1 MTSPRIPRR
10 IKRFLQRVQLLDQ
23 LTALLHDPR
32 RRKGKRWGFAY
43 LLDVFLTAAILQTP
57 SMKGV
62 ERASEQM
69 AIKVPDSTLAYTFER
84 IDPRPA
90 RSALR
95 AQVRAMLRSKT
106 LRPVGLPLGVL
117 AVDGKTVWTGD
128 HRGDSRCQLQDG
140 VWNLRAMRAVLTSA
154 ASRPCI
160 DQDFI
165 PPQTNEMGHFPT
177 FWRALVQAWKHTEL
191 FSAVTLDAGYTS
203 QANAALIDGD
213 GYGYVMRV
221 NASQPTLRAELER
234 MLRPRVGQP
243 DAVSNWER
251 RNGRSVQR
259 RLLRTDAIAGWEGWA
274 HVRQGWLV
282 QTVTLDDAG
291 REQVTMERWFV
302 TNMPWG
308 LLSGSQILW
317 VVRGHWG
324 IENDCNWTL
333 DVVWQEDGTAWA
345 SNAAAAPDRH
355 PLQLLSWLRLLAFNV
370 VGWLRGVRLRSRPS
384 WGELRDALRRVLLP
398 GPGELDLEVYFALLG

>member
-1 MTSPRIPRR
+1 
-10 IKRFLQRVQLLDQ
+10 
-23 LTALLHDPR
+23 
-32 RRKGKRWGFAY
+32 
-43 LLDVFLTAAILQTP
+43 
-57 SMKGV
+57 
-62 ERASEQM
+62 M

-95 AQVRAMLRSKT
+95 AQVRHARSKT

-128 HRGDSRCQLQDG
+128 HRGDRGANSRTGSGTCG
-140 VWNLRAMRAVLTSA
+140 RCARAHQRRIA
-154 ASRPCI
+154 ALHRPGLHPPA
-160 DQDFI
+160 DQRD
-165 PPQTNEMGHFPT
+165 GHFPT

-251 RNGRSVQR
+251 RDGRSAQR

-317 VVRGHWG
+317 VVRGPLGHR
-324 IENDCNWTL
+324 E
-333 DVVWQEDGTAWA
+333 
-345 SNAAAAPDRH
+345 R
-355 PLQLLSWLRLLAFNV
+355 LQLDATWCGRRT
-370 VGWLRGVRLRSRPS
+370 GRRGRATPRPIAIRCS
-384 WGELRDALRRVLLP
+384 C
-398 GPGELDLEVYFALLG
+398 